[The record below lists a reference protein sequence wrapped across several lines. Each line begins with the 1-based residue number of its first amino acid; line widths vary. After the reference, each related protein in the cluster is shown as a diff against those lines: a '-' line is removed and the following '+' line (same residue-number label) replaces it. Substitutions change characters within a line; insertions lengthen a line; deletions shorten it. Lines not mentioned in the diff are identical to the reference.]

1 MIDWWYLYLTHFFSK
16 RPSPLHGLHVYHVFA
31 HWVPLEQVIPVYF
44 QFVRLPSHYVS
55 AKEFI
60 CVKLTLYLMLS
71 HAGWYCLLLN
81 SQSSASLNLSNM
93 ARTFHKN
100 LPAFNIFS
108 EICVSQVNKIFK
120 QEPDLFVTN
129 SLAILNYSRQI
140 RCFSCRIWC
149 NTLVVFITCIL
160 VHLMYF
166 CKTFIGAAFNCV
178 TVDYFL
184 HKMNVLLKL
193 KEWFREK

>member
-1 MIDWWYLYLTHFFSK
+1 MLSLFVFVCFVLCRVKAFKLVLKTYSIWTCLILELIDWWYLYLTHFFSK

-31 HWVPLEQVIPVYF
+31 HWVPLEQVITVYF

-100 LPAFNIFS
+100 LSAFNILS
-108 EICVSQVNKIFK
+108 EIYVSQVNKIFK

-129 SLAILNYSRQI
+129 SLALLNYSRQI
-140 RCFSCRIWC
+140 NVFLVEFGV
-149 NTLVVFITCIL
+149 TLWWSSLPVFL
-160 VHLMYF
+160 
-166 CKTFIGAAFNCV
+166 FI
-178 TVDYFL
+178 
-184 HKMNVLLKL
+184 
-193 KEWFREK
+193 